1 MAKLGNKEY
10 GYKKSDNIQ
19 RQSDTDK
26 ISKLIITDTLYY
38 QIGLITDGC

>member
-1 MAKLGNKEY
+1 MDIRKVIIFNGSPIRN
-10 GYKKSDNIQ
+10 
-19 RQSDTDK
+19 K